1 VPKKEGHFRRVA
13 HPQEWYNPAFKRI
26 IFHDN
31 NILADKE
38 WFMEVTEWCM
48 ERKLEM
54 WFNQGLDI
62 RLVDIDIAKQLHK
75 TRNFHH
81 MIPFSFDDL
90 KYEGAVRKGI
100 ELLKEAGFIKN
111 MLRAKVQFY
120 VYVDSDDDYDNG
132 VYRCRELKKLG
143 CNSYLM
149 FNVDNEQTQRITN
162 LKRWSKGKCAY
173 WKFDVADYNPHL
185 SIRDEIT

>member
-1 VPKKEGHFRRVA
+1 MFKK
-13 HPQEWYNPAFKRI
+13 I

-38 WFMEVTEWCM
+38 WFMQITDWCM

-62 RLVDIDIAKQLHK
+62 RLVDTDIAKQLYK

-100 ELLKEAGFIKN
+100 ALLREAGFTKN
-111 MLRAKVQFY
+111 ILRAKVQFY
-120 VYVDSDDDYDNG
+120 VYIDSDADYDNG

-143 CNSYLM
+143 CNTYVM
-149 FNVDNEQTQRITN
+149 FNIDNKQTQRIID
-162 LKRWSKGKCAY
+162 LKRWSKGKAAF
-173 WKFDVADYNPHL
+173 WGIDIADYDPL
-185 SIRDEIT
+185 KCMSAKRKTTRISI